1 MSSSAHGFER
11 TTLDNGLRVVTS
23 SMSHTRSVTVSVY
36 VGAGSRYEPD
46 DRAGISH
53 VVEHLVFKGTER
65 RPHPI
70 DISGGVEGVG
80 GMLNAST
87 EQEMTVYWSKVALP
101 YLEDTLDL
109 LIDMVRNSV
118 YDPEELERELLVV
131 IEEQKMVNDQPS
143 GRVEALIE
151 ELLWPGHPLGRDI
164 AGTSESVSGITRDMV
179 LKHVGRFYT
188 PENIVVSVAGNVEH
202 ERVVDLAASMSRGC
216 WQPGAARSWAPF
228 SGGHAGPEVR
238 LESRRTEQSHLA
250 IAVPGV
256 SLSHPDRY
264 AVEMLSVALG
274 EGMSSRLFVEV
285 REKRGLAYD
294 IHSSTAHFL
303 DCGALLI
310 MAGVDPRTLHDAVR
324 TILDVVGELG
334 DTLTEDEVE
343 RARRMHTGM
352 VALSME
358 DTRVVSAWMGAQEML
373 FGRVLGVDDVVERV
387 NSVSVDDVCRVAQDL
402 LRTEHLRM
410 AVVGP
415 HRGTARLQRALRF

>member
-1 MSSSAHGFER
+1 MSSSAPAFER

-36 VGAGSRYEPD
+36 VGVGSRYEPD

-53 VVEHLVFKGTER
+53 VVEHLVFKGTGK

-80 GMLNAST
+80 GVLNAST

-118 YDPEELERELLVV
+118 YEPEELEREIHVV
-131 IEEQKMVNDQPS
+131 IEEQRMVNDQPS

-151 ELLWPGHPLGRDI
+151 GLLWPDHPLGRDI
-164 AGTSESVSGITRDMV
+164 AGTSESVSGITREMV
-179 LKHVGRFYT
+179 LEHVASFYT
-188 PENIVVSVAGNVEH
+188 PDNIVVSVAGNVDH
-202 ERVVDLAASMSRGC
+202 ATVVDLASSMTEG
-216 WQPGAARSWAPF
+216 WQPGAPGSWKPF
-228 SGGHAGPEVR
+228 TGCRPQDRVR
-238 LESRRTEQSHLA
+238 VDTRRTEQSHLA
-250 IAVPGV
+250 IGLPGV
-256 SLSHPDRY
+256 SLGDPNRY
-264 AVEMLSVALG
+264 AVELLSVALG

-294 IHSSTAHFL
+294 VHSSTASFL
-303 DCGALLI
+303 DCGGLMI
-310 MAGVDPRTLHDAVR
+310 WAGVDPGTLHDAVR
-324 TILDVVGELG
+324 VILDVAGGLE
-334 DTLTEDEVE
+334 DTLAEDEVE

-352 VALSME
+352 LALSME
-358 DTRVVSAWMGAQEML
+358 DTRAVSAWMGAQELL
-373 FGRVLGVDDVVERV
+373 FGRVLDVDDVVERV
-387 NSVSVDDVCRVAQDL
+387 NSVGLEDVRRAARDL
-402 LRTEHLRM
+402 LRSDRLRM

-415 HRGTARLQRALRF
+415 HRGTTRLQRALRF

>member
-1 MSSSAHGFER
+1 MSSSAPAFER

-23 SMSHTRSVTVSVY
+23 SMSHTRSVTMSVY
-36 VGAGSRYEPD
+36 VGVGSRYEPD

-53 VVEHLVFKGTER
+53 VVEHLVFKGTR
-65 RPHPI
+65 KRPRPI

-80 GMLNAST
+80 GVLNAST

-101 YLEDTLDL
+101 YFEDTLDL

-118 YDPEELERELLVV
+118 YDPEELERERHVV
-131 IEEQKMVNDQPS
+131 IEEQRMVNDQPS

-179 LKHVGRFYT
+179 LEHVGRFYT
-188 PENIVVSVAGNVEH
+188 PENIVVSVAGNVDH
-202 ERVVDLAASMSRGC
+202 AVVVDLASSLTMG
-216 WQPGAARSWAPF
+216 WQPGRAGSWKPF
-228 SGGHAGPEVR
+228 SGCQPQSQVR
-238 LESRRTEQSHLA
+238 VDTRRTEQSHLA
-250 IAVPGV
+250 IGLPAV
-256 SLSHPDRY
+256 SLGHPDRY
-264 AVEMLSVALG
+264 AVELLSVALG

-303 DCGALLI
+303 DCGGLLI
-310 MAGVDPRTLHDAVR
+310 LAGVDPGTLHDAVR
-324 TILDVVGELG
+324 VILDVAGGLG
-334 DTLTEDEVE
+334 DTLEEEEVE

-352 VALSME
+352 LALSME
-358 DTRVVSAWMGAQEML
+358 DTRVVSAWMGAQELL
-373 FGRVLGVDDVVERV
+373 FGRVLDVDEVVERV
-387 NSVSVDDVCRVAQDL
+387 NSVGLEDVRRAARDL

-415 HRGTARLQRALRF
+415 HRGSAHLQRALRF

>member
-1 MSSSAHGFER
+1 MSSSAPGFEK

-36 VGAGSRYEPD
+36 VGVGSRYEPD
-46 DRAGISH
+46 DRAGLSH
-53 VVEHLVFKGTER
+53 VVEHLVFKGTEK
-65 RPHPI
+65 RPNPV

-80 GMLNAST
+80 GVLNAST

-118 YDPEELERELLVV
+118 YDQQELERELLVV

-151 ELLWPGHPLGRDI
+151 EMLWPGHPLGRDI
-164 AGTSESVSGITRDMV
+164 AGTSASVSAITRDMV
-179 LKHVGRFYT
+179 LEHVGRFYS
-188 PENIVVSVAGNVEH
+188 PENVVVSVAGNVEH
-202 ERVVDLAASMSRGC
+202 GRVVDLAASMTRG
-216 WQPGAARSWAPF
+216 WQPGAAGSWTPF
-228 SGGHAGPEVR
+228 SGCQPGPQIRVET
-238 LESRRTEQSHLA
+238 RRTEQSHLA
-250 IAVPGV
+250 IGVPGV
-256 SLSHPDRY
+256 ALSHPDRY

-294 IHSSTAHFL
+294 IHSGTAHFL

-310 MAGVDPRTLHDAVR
+310 MAGVDPGTLHDAVR
-324 TILDVVGELG
+324 TILDVAGGIG
-334 DTLTEDEVE
+334 DSLTEEEGE
-343 RARRMHTGM
+343 RARRMQTGM
-352 VALSME
+352 MALSME
-358 DTRVVSAWMGAQEML
+358 DTRVVSAWMGAQELL
-373 FGRVLGVDDVVERV
+373 FGRILGVDDVAERV
-387 NSVSVDDVCRVAQDL
+387 NSVAVDDVRRVAGDL
-402 LRTEHLRM
+402 LRTEHLKM

-415 HRGTARLQRALRF
+415 HRGSARLQRALRF

>member
-1 MSSSAHGFER
+1 MSSSPAAFER

-36 VGAGSRYEPD
+36 VGVGSRYEPD

-65 RPHPI
+65 RPNPI

-80 GMLNAST
+80 GVLNAST

-109 LIDMVRNSV
+109 LIDMVRSSV
-118 YDPEELERELLVV
+118 YDQEELERELLVV

-143 GRVEALIE
+143 GRLEALIE
-151 ELLWPGHPLGRDI
+151 DLLWPGHPLGRDI
-164 AGTSESVSGITRDMV
+164 AGTRESVSAMTREMV
-179 LKHVGRFYT
+179 LEHVGRFYS

-202 ERVVDLAASMSRGC
+202 DRVVGLAASMTQGWS
-216 WQPGAARSWAPF
+216 PGEAQGWAAFPGSP
-228 SGGHAGPEVR
+228 AGPELRV
-238 LESRRTEQSHLA
+238 EQRRTEQSHLA
-250 IAVPGV
+250 IGVPGV
-256 SLSHPDRY
+256 SLDHPDRY

-294 IHSSTAHFL
+294 IHSSTIHFL
-303 DCGALLI
+303 DCGALVI
-310 MAGVDPRTLHDAVR
+310 MAGVDTGTVYDAVR
-324 TILDVVGELG
+324 TILDVAGGLG
-334 DTLTEDEVE
+334 DSLTEDEVE

-352 VALSME
+352 MDLSME
-358 DTRVVSAWMGAQEML
+358 DTRAVSAWMGAQELL
-373 FGRVLGVDDVVERV
+373 FGRVLGVDEVVERV
-387 NSVSVDDVCRVAQDL
+387 NRVGVDDVRRVAGEL
-402 LRTEHLRM
+402 LRAEQLRM

-415 HRGTARLQRALRF
+415 HRGSARLHRALRF

>member
-1 MSSSAHGFER
+1 MSSSAPGFER

-36 VGAGSRYEPD
+36 VGVGSRYEPD

-80 GMLNAST
+80 GVLNAST

-109 LIDMVRNSV
+109 LMDMVRNSV
-118 YDPEELERELLVV
+118 YDPEELERELFVV

-164 AGTSESVSGITRDMV
+164 AGTSESVSRITREMV
-179 LKHVGRFYT
+179 LEHVGRFYT

-202 ERVVDLAASMSRGC
+202 DRVVDLASSMSRG
-216 WQPGAARSWAPF
+216 WQPGAAGSWTPF
-228 SGGHAGPEVR
+228 SGGQAGPEVR
-238 LESRRTEQSHLA
+238 VESRRTEQSHLA

-294 IHSSTAHFL
+294 IHSSPAHFL

-310 MAGVDPRTLHDAVR
+310 MAGVDPRTLHEAVR
-324 TILDVVGELG
+324 TILDVAGGLG
-334 DTLTEDEVE
+334 DSLTEEEVE

-352 VALSME
+352 LALSME
-358 DTRVVSAWMGAQEML
+358 DTRVVSAWMGAQELL
-373 FGRVLGVDDVVERV
+373 FGRVLGVDEVVERV
-387 NSVSVDDVCRVAQDL
+387 NSVGVDDVHRAAREL

-415 HRGTARLQRALRF
+415 HRGSARLQRALRF

>member
-1 MSSSAHGFER
+1 MSSSGPAFER

-36 VGAGSRYEPD
+36 VGVGSRYEPAE
-46 DRAGISH
+46 RAGISH
-53 VVEHLVFKGTER
+53 VVEHLVFKGTGK

-80 GMLNAST
+80 GILNAST

-101 YLEDTLDL
+101 YLDDTLDL

-151 ELLWPGHPLGRDI
+151 EQLWPDHPLGRDI
-164 AGTSESVSGITRDMV
+164 AGTSESVSALTRALV
-179 LKHVGRFYT
+179 LEHVGRFYT
-188 PENIVVSVAGNVEH
+188 PDNIVVSVAGNVEH
-202 ERVVDLAASMSRGC
+202 GRVVDLVSSMTRG
-216 WQPGAARSWAPF
+216 WQPVPGGDWEPF
-228 SGGHAGPEVR
+228 HGRTSGPQVR
-238 LESRRTEQSHLA
+238 VETRRTEQSHLA
-250 IAVPGV
+250 IGVPSVALG
-256 SLSHPDRY
+256 HPDRY

-303 DCGALLI
+303 DCGALVV
-310 MAGVDPRTLHDAVR
+310 MAGVDSQTLHDAVR
-324 TILDVVGELG
+324 TIIEVAAGMAETV
-334 DTLTEDEVE
+334 TEAEVE

-352 VALSME
+352 MALSME
-358 DTRVVSAWMGAQEML
+358 DSRAVSAWMGAQELL
-373 FGRVLGVDDVVERV
+373 FGRILGVDDVVERV
-387 NSVSVDDVCRVAQDL
+387 NGVRVDDVRRVAREL
-402 LRTEHLRM
+402 LRTEHLRLG
-410 AVVGP
+410 VVGP

>member
-1 MSSSAHGFER
+1 MSSSGPAFEK

-36 VGAGSRYEPD
+36 VGVGSRYEPD
-46 DRAGISH
+46 DLAGISH
-53 VVEHLVFKGTER
+53 VVEHLVFKGTGK

-80 GMLNAST
+80 GILNAST
-87 EQEMTVYWSKVALP
+87 EHEMTVYWSKVALP
-101 YLEDTLDL
+101 YLDDTLDL

-143 GRVEALIE
+143 GRVEALMG

-164 AGTSESVSGITRDMV
+164 AGTSESVSALTREVV
-179 LKHVGRFYT
+179 LEHVGRFYT
-188 PENIVVSVAGNVEH
+188 PDNIVVSVAGNVEH
-202 ERVVDLAASMSRGC
+202 GRVVDLASSMTRG
-216 WQPGAARSWAPF
+216 WQPGSAGDWKPF
-228 SGGHAGPEVR
+228 QRCASGPQVR
-238 LESRRTEQSHLA
+238 VETRRTEQSHLA
-250 IAVPGV
+250 IGVPGV
-256 SLSHPDRY
+256 ALGHPDRY
-264 AVEMLSVALG
+264 AVELLSVALG

-303 DCGALLI
+303 DCGALVV
-310 MAGVDPRTLHDAVR
+310 MAGVDPQTLHDAVR
-324 TILDVVGELG
+324 TIIEVAAGMEATV
-334 DTLTEDEVE
+334 TEAEVE

-352 VALSME
+352 MALSME
-358 DTRVVSAWMGAQEML
+358 DSRAVSAWMGAQELL
-373 FGRVLGVDDVVERV
+373 FGRILGVDDVVERV
-387 NSVSVDDVCRVAQDL
+387 NGVCVDDVRRVARDL
-402 LRTEHLRM
+402 LRTEHLRL

>member
-1 MSSSAHGFER
+1 MSSSPAAFER

-23 SMSHTRSVTVSVY
+23 SMSHTRAVTVSVY
-36 VGAGSRYEPD
+36 VGVGSRYEPD

-65 RPHPI
+65 RPNPI

-80 GMLNAST
+80 GVLNAST

-109 LIDMVRNSV
+109 LIDMVRSSV
-118 YDPEELERELLVV
+118 YDQEELERELLVV

-143 GRVEALIE
+143 GRLEALIE
-151 ELLWPGHPLGRDI
+151 DLLWPGHPLGRDI
-164 AGTSESVSGITRDMV
+164 AGTRESVSAMTREMV
-179 LKHVGRFYT
+179 LEHVGRFYS

-202 ERVVDLAASMSRGC
+202 DRVAGLAASMTQGWS
-216 WQPGAARSWAPF
+216 PGEAQGWAPF
-228 SGGHAGPEVR
+228 PGSPAGPELRV
-238 LESRRTEQSHLA
+238 EQRRTEQSHLA
-250 IAVPGV
+250 IGVPGV
-256 SLSHPDRY
+256 SLDHPDRY

-294 IHSSTAHFL
+294 IHSSTIHFL
-303 DCGALLI
+303 DCGALVI
-310 MAGVDPRTLHDAVR
+310 MAGVDPGTVYDAVR
-324 TILDVVGELG
+324 TILDVVGGLG
-334 DTLTEDEVE
+334 DSLTEDEVE

-352 VALSME
+352 MDLFME
-358 DTRVVSAWMGAQEML
+358 DTRAVSAWMGAQELL
-373 FGRVLGVDDVVERV
+373 FGRVLGVDEVVEHVNRV
-387 NSVSVDDVCRVAQDL
+387 GVDDVRRVASEL
-402 LRTEHLRM
+402 LRTEQLRM

-415 HRGTARLQRALRF
+415 HRGSARLQRALRF

>member
-1 MSSSAHGFER
+1 MSSSGAFER

-23 SMSHTRSVTVSVY
+23 SMSHTRSVTISVY
-36 VGAGSRYEPD
+36 VGVGSRYEPD

-80 GMLNAST
+80 GVLNAST
-87 EQEMTVYWSKVALP
+87 EQEMTTYWSKVALP

-109 LIDMVRNSV
+109 LIDMVRCSV
-118 YDPEELERELLVV
+118 YDQEELDRERLVV

-151 ELLWPGHPLGRDI
+151 DQLWPDHPLGRDI
-164 AGTSESVSGITRDMV
+164 AGTSESVSGITREMV
-179 LKHVGRFYT
+179 LEHVGRFYS
-188 PENIVVSVAGNVEH
+188 PENVVVSVAGNVEH
-202 ERVVDLAASMSRGC
+202 DQVVGLAASMTRG
-216 WQPGAARSWAPF
+216 WAPGAAGCWEPF
-228 SGGHAGPEVR
+228 PGGRTGQEVR
-238 LESRRTEQSHLA
+238 VESRRTEQSHLA
-250 IAVPGV
+250 IGVPGV
-256 SLSHPDRY
+256 ALDHPDRY

-294 IHSSTAHFL
+294 IHSGTAHFL
-303 DCGALLI
+303 DCGALMI
-310 MAGVDPRTLHDAVR
+310 MAGVAPGTLHEAVR
-324 TILDVVGELG
+324 TILDVVGGIG
-334 DTLTEDEVE
+334 DSLTEEEVE

-352 VALSME
+352 IALSME
-358 DTRVVSAWMGAQEML
+358 DSRAVSAWMGAQELL
-373 FGRVLGVDDVVERV
+373 FGRILDVDDVVERV
-387 NSVSVDDVCRVAQDL
+387 NSVGVDDVRRAAKDL
-402 LRTEHLRM
+402 LRTDRLKM

-415 HRGTARLQRALRF
+415 HRGSARLLRALHF

>member
-1 MSSSAHGFER
+1 MSSSPAAFER

-36 VGAGSRYEPD
+36 VGVGSRYELD

-65 RPHPI
+65 RPNPI

-80 GMLNAST
+80 GVLNAST

-109 LIDMVRNSV
+109 LIDMVRSSV
-118 YDPEELERELLVV
+118 YDQKELERELLVV

-143 GRVEALIE
+143 GRLEALIE
-151 ELLWPGHPLGRDI
+151 DLLWPGHPLGRDI
-164 AGTSESVSGITRDMV
+164 AGTRESVSAMTREMV
-179 LKHVGRFYT
+179 LEHVGRFYS

-202 ERVVDLAASMSRGC
+202 DRVVGLAASMTQGWS
-216 WQPGAARSWAPF
+216 PGEAQGWAAFPGSP
-228 SGGHAGPEVR
+228 AGPELRV
-238 LESRRTEQSHLA
+238 EQRRTEQSHLA
-250 IAVPGV
+250 IGVPGV
-256 SLSHPDRY
+256 SLDHPDRY

-294 IHSSTAHFL
+294 IHSSTIHFL
-303 DCGALLI
+303 DCGALVI
-310 MAGVDPRTLHDAVR
+310 MAGVDPGTVYDAVR
-324 TILDVVGELG
+324 TILDVAGGLG
-334 DTLTEDEVE
+334 DSLTEDEVE

-352 VALSME
+352 MDLFME
-358 DTRVVSAWMGAQEML
+358 DTRAVSAWMGAQELL
-373 FGRVLGVDDVVERV
+373 FGRVLGVDEVAGRV
-387 NSVSVDDVCRVAQDL
+387 NRVAVDDVRRVASEL
-402 LRTEHLRM
+402 LRTEQLRM

-415 HRGTARLQRALRF
+415 HRGSARLQRALRF

>member
-1 MSSSAHGFER
+1 MSPSAAPFER
-11 TTLDNGLRVVTS
+11 TTLDNGLRVVTN

-36 VGAGSRYEPD
+36 VGVGSRYEPD

-80 GMLNAST
+80 GVLNAST

-109 LIDMVRNSV
+109 LIDMVRSSV
-118 YDPEELERELLVV
+118 YDQEELERELLVV

-143 GRVEALIE
+143 GRLEALIE
-151 ELLWPGHPLGRDI
+151 DLLWPGHPLGRDI
-164 AGTSESVSGITRDMV
+164 AGTRESVSAMTREMV
-179 LKHVGRFYT
+179 LEHVGRFYS

-202 ERVVDLAASMSRGC
+202 DRVVGLAASMTRG
-216 WQPGAARSWAPF
+216 WQSGAARGWAAFPG
-228 SGGHAGPEVR
+228 SPAGPELRV
-238 LESRRTEQSHLA
+238 EQRRTEQSHLA
-250 IAVPGV
+250 IGVPGV
-256 SLSHPDRY
+256 SLDHPDRY

-294 IHSSTAHFL
+294 IHSSTIHFL
-303 DCGALLI
+303 DCGALVI
-310 MAGVDPRTLHDAVR
+310 MAGVDPGTVYDAVR
-324 TILDVVGELG
+324 TILDVAGGLG
-334 DTLTEDEVE
+334 DSLTEDEVE

-352 VALSME
+352 MDLSME
-358 DTRVVSAWMGAQEML
+358 DTRAVSAWMGAQELL
-373 FGRVLGVDDVVERV
+373 FGRVLGVDEVVEHVNRV
-387 NSVSVDDVCRVAQDL
+387 AVDDVRRVASEL
-402 LRTEHLRM
+402 LRTEQLRM

-415 HRGTARLQRALRF
+415 HRGSARLQRALRF

>member
-1 MSSSAHGFER
+1 MSSSAPGFER

-36 VGAGSRYEPD
+36 VGVGSRYEPD

-53 VVEHLVFKGTER
+53 VVEHLVFKGTR
-65 RPHPI
+65 KRPHPI

-80 GMLNAST
+80 GVLNAST

-118 YDPEELERELLVV
+118 YDPRELERELLVV

-143 GRVEALIE
+143 GRVEVLIE

-164 AGTSESVSGITRDMV
+164 AGTRESVSGITREMV
-179 LKHVGRFYT
+179 LEHVGSFYT
-188 PENIVVSVAGNVEH
+188 PDNIVVSVAGNVDH
-202 ERVVDLAASMSRGC
+202 AAVVDMASSMTMG
-216 WQPGAARSWAPF
+216 WQPGTGGSWKPF
-228 SGGHAGPEVR
+228 SGCQPQSQVR
-238 LESRRTEQSHLA
+238 VDTRRTEQSHLA
-250 IAVPGV
+250 IGLPGV
-256 SLSHPDRY
+256 SLGHPDRY
-264 AVEMLSVALG
+264 AVELLSVALG

-310 MAGVDPRTLHDAVR
+310 LAGVDPGALHDSVHV
-324 TILDVVGELG
+324 ILDVAGGLG
-334 DTLTEDEVE
+334 DTLTEEEVE

-352 VALSME
+352 LALSME
-358 DTRVVSAWMGAQEML
+358 DTRVVSAWMGAQELL
-373 FGRVLGVDDVVERV
+373 FGRVLGVDDAMERV
-387 NSVSVDDVCRVAQDL
+387 NSVGLEDVRRAARDL
-402 LRTEHLRM
+402 LRTDRLRM

-415 HRGTARLQRALRF
+415 HRGSARLQRALRF

>member
-1 MSSSAHGFER
+1 MPPSAGAFEK
-11 TTLDNGLRVVTS
+11 TTLDNGLRVVTG
-23 SMSHTRSVTVSVY
+23 SMSHTRSVTVSIY
-36 VGAGSRYEPD
+36 VGVGSRYEPD

-65 RPHPI
+65 RPRPI

-80 GMLNAST
+80 GVLNAST

-109 LIDMVRNSV
+109 LIDMVRCSV
-118 YDPEELERELLVV
+118 YDQEELERELLVV
-131 IEEQKMVNDQPS
+131 IEEQKMVNDQPA

-151 ELLWPGHPLGRDI
+151 GLLWPDHPLGRDI
-164 AGTSESVSGITRDMV
+164 AGTRESVSGITRDMV
-179 LKHVGRFYT
+179 LEHVGRFYS

-202 ERVVDLAASMSRGC
+202 GRVVDLAESMTRG
-216 WQPGAARSWAPF
+216 WRPGAATGWAPF
-228 SGGHAGPEVR
+228 DGGQPGPQVR
-238 LESRRTEQSHLA
+238 VETRRTEQSHLV
-250 IAVPGV
+250 IGVPGV
-256 SLSHPDRY
+256 SLGHPDRY

-294 IHSSTAHFL
+294 IHSSTANFQ

-310 MAGVDPRTLHDAVR
+310 MAGVDPGALYDAVR
-324 TILDVVGELG
+324 TILDVAGELG
-334 DTLTEDEVE
+334 GGLTEEEVE

-352 VALSME
+352 MALSLE
-358 DTRVVSAWMGAQEML
+358 DTRAVSAWMGAQELL
-373 FGRVLGVDDVVERV
+373 FGRVLDVDEVVELVDSVRVDDVRRAARE
-387 NSVSVDDVCRVAQDL
+387 L
-402 LRTEHLRM
+402 LRTERLSM

-415 HRGTARLQRALRF
+415 HRGTARLQHALRF